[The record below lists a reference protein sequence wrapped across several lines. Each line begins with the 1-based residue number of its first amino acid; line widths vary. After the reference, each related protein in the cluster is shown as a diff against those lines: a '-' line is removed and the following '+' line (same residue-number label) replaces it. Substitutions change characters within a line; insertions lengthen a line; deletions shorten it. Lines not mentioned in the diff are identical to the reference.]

1 LKVSRANPAV
11 KITGAPKIRD
21 GVWAGLASRA
31 NLTAKHVS
39 EKEKVMALAKVGSIS
54 VSQS

>member
-1 LKVSRANPAV
+1 M
-11 KITGAPKIRD
+11 ITQFAQNSKLYHLPKIRD
-21 GVWAGLASRA
+21 RVWAGLPSRA

-39 EKEKVMALAKVGSIS
+39 EKEKVMALAKVGSIP